1 MIESENLETTDP
13 EGEPTASS
21 PSEETAAD
29 NAVPE
34 AETKPIEESTEDTEV
49 ARKTIMEQ
57 LQEEEAAKKKG
68 KPKKEKAKRE
78 PAAKPKKVKAEKA
91 SKVPKAAKPKVEKV
105 KRAPKVKEPKVPSDG
120 KRVRVHK
127 EAMSAAEGK
136 TIGFQREGTKTA
148 SVVDWIAERGE
159 KGVTLERVASH
170 YEITEG
176 AAGVRLW
183 RAVLAGRLR
192 KIGEGRGNTR
202 YVVA

>member
-1 MIESENLETTDP
+1 MSDSYTQEDSNLIESENLETTDP

-78 PAAKPKKVKAEKA
+78 PAAKPKKV
-91 SKVPKAAKPKVEKV
+91 
-105 KRAPKVKEPKVPSDG
+105 
-120 KRVRVHK
+120 
-127 EAMSAAEGK
+127 
-136 TIGFQREGTKTA
+136 
-148 SVVDWIAERGE
+148 
-159 KGVTLERVASH
+159 
-170 YEITEG
+170 TETRTFD
-176 AAGVRLW
+176 VNQSW
-183 RAVLAGRLR
+183 R
-192 KIGEGRGNTR
+192 
-202 YVVA
+202 